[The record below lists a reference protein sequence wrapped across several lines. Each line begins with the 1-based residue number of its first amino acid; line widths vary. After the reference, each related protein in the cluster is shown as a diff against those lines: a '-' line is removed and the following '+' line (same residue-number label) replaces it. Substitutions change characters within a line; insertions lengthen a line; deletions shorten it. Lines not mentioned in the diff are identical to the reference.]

1 MQQGSLIWQR
11 ILAELQSF
19 ITPENFKQWLQN
31 TRCVAYDGSQ
41 LTVGVPSAF
50 NKLYLEQRLSKHID
64 KAMQTLEF
72 GRIRLQYAIVEEEVV
87 AADEVEGRRQRV
99 AGQRAD
105 GAAISRGTRASRANP
120 GPSATLLAPFFSNQ
134 ALQLNPR
141 YVFETFIQGSTN
153 RFAYAASMSVAE
165 NPAHRYNPLFI
176 WGSVGLGKTHL
187 LHAIGHE
194 ALRLHGHLEVLYVS
208 SEQFMNE
215 MIAAIQKG
223 RTEEFRSRYRCV
235 DILLIDDIQF
245 IAGKESTQDEFFHT
259 FNALHE
265 AQKQI
270 VMTSD
275 RHPKAMTTLE
285 DRLRSRFEWGLIA
298 DVQPPDFEH
307 RIAILQSKAELQPVP
322 IPKTVIDYIAKRV
335 QNNVRELEGTLTRI
349 THMAGVQNVPVTLE
363 LAASALEAASGGI
376 RRSAPTLD
384 EVMDAVL
391 TYYKVDRQNML
402 GASRERAIALPR
414 QIAMYLMR
422 EEANCSL
429 PRIGAYLGNRDHSTV
444 VHGCDK
450 VAVELKNEN
459 VQIRRDVAAIRGLL
473 YESRE
478 R

>member
-1 MQQGSLIWQR
+1 
-11 ILAELQSF
+11 
-19 ITPENFKQWLQN
+19 
-31 TRCVAYDGSQ
+31 
-41 LTVGVPSAF
+41 
-50 NKLYLEQRLSKHID
+50 
-64 KAMQTLEF
+64 MQTLDF
-72 GRIRLQYAIVEEEVV
+72 GHIRLQYAIVEEE
-87 AADEVEGRRQRV
+87 AAVLDAVNGHRQR
-99 AGQRAD
+99 GSGSRPD
-105 GAAISRGTRASRANP
+105 GTSSARSSRFSRGEAAVGAP
-120 GPSATLLAPFFSNQ
+120 MLAPFFSNQ
-134 ALQLNPR
+134 VSQLNPR

-194 ALRLHGHLEVLYVS
+194 AMRTHGHLEVLYTS

-215 MIAAIQKG
+215 MIGAIQKG
-223 RTEEFRSRYRCV
+223 RTEEFRGRYRSV

-245 IAGKESTQDEFFHT
+245 IAGKESTQEEFFHT

-349 THMAGVQNVPVTLE
+349 THMAGVQGVPVTLE

-391 TYYKVDRQNML
+391 AYYKVDRQNML
-402 GASRERAIALPR
+402 GSSRERSIALPR
-414 QIAMYLMR
+414 QVAMFLMR

-450 VAVELKNEN
+450 VTTELKNEN